1 MISQISSGIKI
12 SVDTNYS
19 GSYLQNNRMHYAFSY
34 QIEIENLTAD
44 TVQLESRHWD
54 IFDALHQKDEV
65 DGDGV
70 VGKQPILAPGAA
82 FTYQSG
88 CLLASTYGAM
98 KGHYTFVNFSTAQ
111 RFQVEIPLF
120 HLSAPFASN

>member
-65 DGDGV
+65 DGEGV
-70 VGKQPILAPGAA
+70 VGKQPILAPGAS

-88 CLLASTYGAM
+88 CLLAAVYGAM

>member
-12 SVDTNYS
+12 SVETNYS
-19 GSYLQNNRMHYAFSY
+19 GSYLQNNRMHHAFSY

-98 KGHYTFVNFSTAQ
+98 KGHYTFVNFSTAL
-111 RFQVEIPLF
+111 RFQVDIPLF